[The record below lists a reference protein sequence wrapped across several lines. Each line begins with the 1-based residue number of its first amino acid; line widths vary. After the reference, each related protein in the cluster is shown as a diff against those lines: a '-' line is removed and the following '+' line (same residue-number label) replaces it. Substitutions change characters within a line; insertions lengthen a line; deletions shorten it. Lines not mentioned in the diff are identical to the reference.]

1 MRKWGALAIGGV
13 LLISLATPVN
23 AAAPK
28 AGATCTKKNATATS
42 AGKLYTCILS
52 GKKLVWNKGVA
63 LPKPKPSPTKPIAIG
78 DPIGA
83 VGNTPVAIPTPTPTK
98 TEVAVARWQD
108 TQFTIVKALSALT
121 PTVVQ
126 KLNFVYSP
134 NANKT
139 QADELQASYQEP
151 ITLLSN
157 LYVNPNPV
165 TFLVMNETEKDW
177 WLAQVK
183 SLNSNMEESWWGG
196 SHCKPDPGSHCGYGT
211 SPNPDG
217 TFHFGQLLG
226 SQFVWNLRDY
236 TIAYHESI
244 HVYQLG
250 LMGVRMNALPPW
262 FAEGQANYLGYAFS
276 HKYWSSSVQRRD
288 TLSDLKRRFPELALF
303 NASEWSNW
311 LMKIDSDYEFTF
323 NNSLGYSV
331 GELIL
336 EALYN
341 DNDYRKVHD
350 WMVSIK
356 DGDNYKDG
364 FKKVFGQDYDNWLK
378 VVVAPYLD
386 SQL

>member
-1 MRKWGALAIGGV
+1 MRKLGALAIGGGV

-28 AGATCTKKNATATS
+28 AGATCTKKNATVTS

-63 LPKPKPSPTKPIAIG
+63 VRTPSPT
-78 DPIGA
+78 
-83 VGNTPVAIPTPTPTK
+83 TSPTPTPTP
-98 TEVAVARWQD
+98 TPTPAQSEVPVAKWQE
-108 TQFTIVKALSALT
+108 TQFAIIKALSGLK
-121 PTVVQ
+121 PSVIQ

-134 NANKT
+134 NTNKT
-139 QADELQASYQEP
+139 QADKLQASYQEP

-157 LYVNPNPV
+157 LYVNPRPV
-165 TFLVMNETEKDW
+165 TFLVMNESEKEW

-217 TFHFGQLLG
+217 SFHFGQLLG
-226 SQFVWNLRDY
+226 SQFVWKQFDY

-250 LMGVRMNALPPW
+250 LMGTRMTALPNW
-262 FAEGQANYLGYAFS
+262 FPEGQANYFGYAFS
-276 HKYWSSSVQRRD
+276 HKYWSSDTQRKD
-288 TLSDLKRRFPELALF
+288 TLRGLKGSFPELSKF
-303 NASEWSNW
+303 TPSEWVDW
-311 LMKIDSDYEFTF
+311 LKKVDQDSQFTF
-323 NNSLGYSV
+323 DNGLGYSV

-341 DNDYRKVHD
+341 DHDYRKVHD
-350 WMVSIK
+350 WMLAIK